1 MLRFFFQLRPPPPP
15 LRLHLSALLCT
26 ALPDTF
32 RTKRNGKSHA
42 LIRFGVCE
50 VFGVHPRELESVGV
64 HLSHVLIVGGIAS
77 LVRSIVTRSV
87 VDEPEMDRL
96 LSGQRKTSGRVF
108 LHLSGS
114 SPEVPVVFRSGGVPL
129 MFTHLSVLHLCM
141 ILEMM
146 LRTRRREGPPG
157 GESSASAACVGCV
170 RLP

>member
-1 MLRFFFQLRPPPPP
+1 MCDGVAVYV
-15 LRLHLSALLCT
+15 RLV
-26 ALPDTF
+26 D
-32 RTKRNGKSHA
+32 RR
-42 LIRFGVCE
+42 R
-50 VFGVHPRELESVGV
+50 R
-64 HLSHVLIVGGIAS
+64 VGGIAS

-87 VDEPEMDRL
+87 VDEPEMDRM

-146 LRTRRREGPPG
+146 LRTRRRERPPG
-157 GESSASAACVGCV
+157 GELWSASEE
-170 RLP
+170 